1 MTMTKREV
9 LTIWITGA
17 SSGIGRSTAIEA
29 ASHGH
34 RLILSAR
41 NAEQLE
47 EVARE
52 CEQRGGRA
60 MVLPCDL
67 SDTKAIPQLV
77 ENAWNLLPGGIDI
90 LYLNAGIS
98 QRCRVEDLEEAMI
111 RRIMELDYFAN
122 VLMAKNILPKMLTR
136 EPARKVGGWGL
147 RGQIAV
153 TSSICG
159 LFGFPLRSIYS
170 SAKAALYGFFET
182 LDAEYH
188 DQGIAVSIICP
199 GRVLTDISLHAV
211 EKGGT
216 EHGKLDAGQKTGMS
230 AEKAGRI
237 IYKAI
242 IKARPHTLVGGKEL
256 LMVYI
261 KRFFPRLCAKLSRKI
276 SPE

>member
-1 MTMTKREV
+1 MKGQT

-17 SSGIGRSTAIEA
+17 SSGIGRATALEA
-29 ASHGH
+29 AAHGH

-41 NAEQLE
+41 NEGQLA

-52 CEQRGGRA
+52 CENRGGSA
-60 MVLPCDL
+60 TVLPCDL
-67 SDTKAIPQLV
+67 SDTEAIPKLV
-77 ENAWNLLPGGIDI
+77 DKAWDLVPGGIDI

-98 QRCRVEDLEEAMI
+98 QRCRVEDLDEAMI

-122 VLMAKNILPKMLTR
+122 VLMARSILPKMLALNP
-136 EPARKVGGWGL
+136 ERKVCGRTL
-147 RGQIAV
+147 RGHIAV

-159 LFGFPLRSIYS
+159 VFGFPLRSIYS

-188 DQGIAVSIICP
+188 DSGIAVSIICP

-211 EKGGT
+211 EKGGR
-216 EHGKLDAGQKTGMS
+216 EHGTLDAGQKGGMS
-230 AEKAGRI
+230 APKAGRI
-237 IYKAI
+237 IYKAL

-261 KRFFPRLCAKLSRKI
+261 KRFFPRLCARLSRKI
-276 SPE
+276 KPE